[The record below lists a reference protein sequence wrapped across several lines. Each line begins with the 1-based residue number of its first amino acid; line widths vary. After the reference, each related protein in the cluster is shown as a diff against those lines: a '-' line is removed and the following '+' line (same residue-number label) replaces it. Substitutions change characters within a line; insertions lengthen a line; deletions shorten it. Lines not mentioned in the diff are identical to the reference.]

1 MMIHNVDFQLIKNRF
16 LSKLK
21 EDVKTIKKRKDFLI
35 NTDILSNIYTMK
47 RDTYNESIPENN
59 TKIYKK

>member
-1 MMIHNVDFQLIKNRF
+1 MKIHNVDFQLIKNRF

-21 EDVKTIKKRKDFLI
+21 EDVKTIKKSKDFLI

>member
-1 MMIHNVDFQLIKNRF
+1 MKIHNVDFQLIKNRF

-21 EDVKTIKKRKDFLI
+21 EDVKTIKKSKDFLI

-59 TKIYKK
+59 TKIYNK

>member
-1 MMIHNVDFQLIKNRF
+1 MMIRNVDFQLIKNRF

-21 EDVKTIKKRKDFLI
+21 EDVKTIKKSKDFLI

>member
-1 MMIHNVDFQLIKNRF
+1 MIHNVDFQLIKNRF

-21 EDVKTIKKRKDFLI
+21 EDVKTIKKSKDFLI

>member
-1 MMIHNVDFQLIKNRF
+1 MIHNVDFQLIKNRF

-21 EDVKTIKKRKDFLI
+21 EDVKTIKKSKDFLI

-47 RDTYNESIPENN
+47 RDTYNESVPENN

>member
-21 EDVKTIKKRKDFLI
+21 EDVKTIKKSKDFLI

>member
-21 EDVKTIKKRKDFLI
+21 EDVKTIKKSKDFLI
-35 NTDILSNIYTMK
+35 NTHILSNIYTMK

>member
-21 EDVKTIKKRKDFLI
+21 EDVKTIKKSKDFLI
-35 NTDILSNIYTMK
+35 NTYILSNIYTMK

>member
-21 EDVKTIKKRKDFLI
+21 EDVKTIKKSKDFLI

-47 RDTYNESIPENN
+47 RDTYNESVPENN

>member
-1 MMIHNVDFQLIKNRF
+1 MMIHNVDFQLIKDRF

-21 EDVKTIKKRKDFLI
+21 EDVKTIKKSKDFLI
-35 NTDILSNIYTMK
+35 NTNILSNIYIMK

>member
-21 EDVKTIKKRKDFLI
+21 EDVKTIKKSKDFLI

-47 RDTYNESIPENN
+47 RDTYNECIPENN

>member
-1 MMIHNVDFQLIKNRF
+1 MMIHNVDFQLIKDRF

-21 EDVKTIKKRKDFLI
+21 EDVKTIKKSKDFLI
-35 NTDILSNIYTMK
+35 NTNILSNIYTMK

>member
-1 MMIHNVDFQLIKNRF
+1 MMIHNVDFQLIKKRF

-21 EDVKTIKKRKDFLI
+21 EDVKTIKKSKDFLI

>member
-1 MMIHNVDFQLIKNRF
+1 MIHNVDFQLIKNRF

-21 EDVKTIKKRKDFLI
+21 EDVKTIKKSKDFLI
-35 NTDILSNIYTMK
+35 NTYILSNIYTMK